1 MMKTPFIKLFFIFLI
16 SFFTAKSYANYFNS
30 NLTSFLLGDK
40 TQMNQITI
48 SGVVKDKES
57 GETLP
62 FANVFIKDTNIG
74 TTTNGD
80 GFFTLFNVP
89 SENSTIQV
97 QYLGY
102 KVETLTLTKEIV
114 KDKITI
120 LLAPDFNKLDE
131 VVINTDSRQQIIKMN
146 ENVSQISLSP
156 KRLASIPN
164 LGEKDIFRALQ
175 LLPGV
180 SGTNESSAGLY
191 VRGGTPDQNLVL
203 LDGFTVYHVDHFYGF
218 FSAFNSDAIKDIQLF
233 KGGFPA
239 EYGGRISSVMD
250 LTGKRGNINKVSFS
264 GGLSLVSAN
273 ATLEIP
279 IGEKANLL
287 LAGRRSYT
295 DIIRSGLYNNIFD
308 LYNDNNQSNGTRF
321 PNFNNFQQ
329 NQTQPSFYFYDLNTK
344 FSYNPS
350 DKDII
355 SISMYNGEDNLDSS
369 RKNNTTFGSNTD
381 GERSITTD
389 IKDLLN
395 WGNWGSSIRWARQWN
410 DKLYTNIVGAYSN
423 YFSNRNRVNDV
434 TIQLPDTTNN
444 FKTGLVEDNNLKDYT
459 LRLHS
464 EYKINSKH
472 SLEFGGQ
479 ITKNDVD
486 YNYTFNDTITVID
499 QKDEGVL
506 NTVYLQDKW
515 SPSEK
520 LNIVGGIRATHFDVT
535 DEFYY
540 EPRFSLSYQLND
552 KLKLKGAWGR
562 YYQFVNRIVREDVT
576 QGSRDFWLLADEE
589 NSPIS
594 FSEHLIIGSSYEIDD
609 WLFDIEYFEKEMTGL
624 TEFSLRFQSALGADP
639 NDQLFFEGTGI
650 SRGVDF
656 LIQKMVGKYT
666 GWMGYTLSEV
676 VHTFPGLSDKPFY
689 SLNDQRH
696 EFKLVNVLKAGRWD
710 LGATWVY
717 GSGKPYTAPNGIYT
731 ITLLDGTKTEY
742 VSVGDKNGPR
752 HAPYHR
758 LDLSFTYKFDIGSGK
773 GSMGLSLFNFY
784 NRSNTWYKEFE
795 VVNGQVIETNI
806 NYIGF
811 TPSLFFNVSF

>member
-1 MMKTPFIKLFFIFLI
+1 MKTPFIKLFFIFLI
-16 SFFTAKSYANYFNS
+16 SFFTVKSYANYFNS

-48 SGVVKDKES
+48 SGIVKDKES

-369 RKNNTTFGSNTD
+369 RKNNNTFGSNTD

-506 NTVYLQDKW
+506 NTVYLQNKW

>member
-1 MMKTPFIKLFFIFLI
+1 MKTPFIKLFFIFLI

-102 KVETLTLTKEIV
+102 KVETLILTKEIV

-369 RKNNTTFGSNTD
+369 RKNNNTFGSNID

-423 YFSNRNRVNDV
+423 YFSNRNRVNNV

-594 FSEHLIIGSSYEIDD
+594 FSEHLILGSSYEIDD

>member
-89 SENSTIQV
+89 SENSIIQV

-102 KVETLTLTKEIV
+102 EVETLTLTKEIV

-369 RKNNTTFGSNTD
+369 RKNNNTFGSNTD
-381 GERSITTD
+381 EERSITTD

>member
-1 MMKTPFIKLFFIFLI
+1 MKTPFIKLFFIFLI

>member
-1 MMKTPFIKLFFIFLI
+1 MKTPFIKLFFIFLI

-369 RKNNTTFGSNTD
+369 RKNNNTFGSNTD

-506 NTVYLQDKW
+506 NTVYLQNKW

-696 EFKLVNVLKAGRWD
+696 EFKLVNVVKAGRWD

>member
-1 MMKTPFIKLFFIFLI
+1 MKTPFIKLFFIFLI

-369 RKNNTTFGSNTD
+369 RKNNNTFGSNID

-594 FSEHLIIGSSYEIDD
+594 FSEHLILGSSYEIDD

-656 LIQKMVGKYT
+656 LIQKMVGKFT

>member
-369 RKNNTTFGSNTD
+369 RKNNNTFGSNID

-594 FSEHLIIGSSYEIDD
+594 FSEHLILGSSYEIDD

>member
-369 RKNNTTFGSNTD
+369 RKNNNTFGSNTD

-389 IKDLLN
+389 IKDLLT

-562 YYQFVNRIVREDVT
+562 YNQFVNRIVREDVT

-689 SLNDQRH
+689 SLNDQRY

>member
-1 MMKTPFIKLFFIFLI
+1 MKTPFIKLFFIFLI

-369 RKNNTTFGSNTD
+369 RKNNNTFGSNTD

-506 NTVYLQDKW
+506 NTVYLQNKW

>member
-1 MMKTPFIKLFFIFLI
+1 MMKTPFIKLFFILLI

-308 LYNDNNQSNGTRF
+308 LYNDNNQRNSTRF

-329 NQTQPSFYFYDLNTK
+329 NQTQPTFYFYDLNTK

-369 RKNNTTFGSNTD
+369 RKNNNTFGSNTD

-650 SRGVDF
+650 SRGIDF

>member
-1 MMKTPFIKLFFIFLI
+1 MKTPYIKLLFIFLI

-102 KVETLTLTKEIV
+102 KLETLILTKEIV

-369 RKNNTTFGSNTD
+369 RKNNNTFGSNTD

-506 NTVYLQDKW
+506 NTVYLQNKW

-576 QGSRDFWLLADEE
+576 QGSRDFWLLADEK